1 MSNPLESYE
10 LAKEHLMTK
19 NVQELL
25 QFIDEDQNLAV
36 FTNYYQALNDIEI
49 KCLNRT
55 IELTPEQK
63 EYLDTN
69 KRHLLQLRNEIAKKD
84 LSDSLK
90 MYPITLVFA
99 SLVSSIRDMEC
110 NVDKYGEYTEI
121 VKKFREMEP
130 HLVNAADLQSYWKN
144 VDESIDELHFFL
156 ENKTKIFF
164 PTINKIILEMI
175 SARGK
180 DIDNAR
186 IVIGNLREMHKEKE
200 CFYLLANL
208 LQTNPLLQ
216 RKVKNFCSSKNEDY
230 KVFEPFFIQA
240 AFIFKEETQEP
251 KIKRLWELFLNQEKF
266 RK

>member
-1 MSNPLESYE
+1 
-10 LAKEHLMTK
+10 
-19 NVQELL
+19 
-25 QFIDEDQNLAV
+25 
-36 FTNYYQALNDIEI
+36 
-49 KCLNRT
+49 
-55 IELTPEQK
+55 
-63 EYLDTN
+63 
-69 KRHLLQLRNEIAKKD
+69 
-84 LSDSLK
+84 
-90 MYPITLVFA
+90 
-99 SLVSSIRDMEC
+99 
-110 NVDKYGEYTEI
+110 
-121 VKKFREMEP
+121 
-130 HLVNAADLQSYWKN
+130 
-144 VDESIDELHFFL
+144 
-156 ENKTKIFF
+156 
-164 PTINKIILEMI
+164 MI

-230 KVFEPFFIQA
+230 KVLAPFFIQA